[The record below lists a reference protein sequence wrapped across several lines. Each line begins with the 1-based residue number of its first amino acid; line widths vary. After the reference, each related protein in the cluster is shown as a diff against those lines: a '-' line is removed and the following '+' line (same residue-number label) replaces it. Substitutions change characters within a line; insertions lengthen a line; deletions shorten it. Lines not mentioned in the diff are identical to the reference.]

1 MQKKINN
8 VLAIFFMKNNWVNLE
23 NNDFLLAKTVFIF
36 EREMF
41 K

>member
-1 MQKKINN
+1 MQKKKNN

>member
-8 VLAIFFMKNNWVNLE
+8 VLAIFFMKKNWVNLE

>member
-1 MQKKINN
+1 
-8 VLAIFFMKNNWVNLE
+8 LAIFFVKKNWVNLE
-23 NNDFLLAKTVFIF
+23 NNDFLLAKTVFLF